1 MSVFNLVS
9 ETDTENLKY
18 TVSMKALLTVMLQG
32 VLTQSVVLSVSLL
45 VSNAYGLP
53 VTGIYSERVPVANES
68 DAERSQAFNNALQIV
83 VVRATGEQ
91 RNLSHPAVQE
101 ALENAQSYVEAIRY
115 FSETV
120 IPAST
125 RQANEP
131 QQTLSGDRVDR
142 SVDERPDGPMLD
154 QDQQRKAVPADIE
167 QRFIE
172 VEFSSVLI
180 ERMLADAQIP
190 LWGSNRP
197 SVLIWMALQDESG
210 NRSLM
215 TSDINNDIIDHIKG
229 FADARGLPVL
239 FPVLDFEDRRNLS
252 ADLVW
257 RLDEQAIRTASLR
270 YGADSILTGRLHFTS
285 SGDLVGLWQ
294 FQFQGDSE
302 TFDGFSTDLGVYLNE
317 PLERI
322 TTRLAQ
328 YFAILPDA
336 DLAASA
342 ILRVDGISDLQDYSA
357 LIAYVGGLG
366 LVDSVA
372 TSQVAGERLE
382 LRLGLVGDPQQ
393 LYELIALDRDLLPI
407 ESSMAVSSGL
417 LHYRWT
423 R

>member
-1 MSVFNLVS
+1 M
-9 ETDTENLKY
+9 
-18 TVSMKALLTVMLQG
+18 VMLQG
-32 VLTQSVVLSVSLL
+32 VPTRSVFLCVSLL

-53 VTGIYSERVPVANES
+53 VAGIYSERVPVANES
-68 DAERSQAFNNALQIV
+68 DAERSQAFKNALQIV

-115 FSETV
+115 FSETI

-131 QQTLSGDRVDR
+131 QQTLPGDTVDR
-142 SVDERPDGPMLD
+142 SVDESPDDPMPD
-154 QDQQRKAVPADIE
+154 QDQQRQAVPAAIE

-172 VEFSSVLI
+172 VEFSSILV

-215 TSDINNDIIDHIKG
+215 TPDINKDIVDHIKG

-257 RLDEQAIRTASLR
+257 RLDEEAVRTASLR
-270 YGADSILTGRLHFTS
+270 YGADSILTGRLHYTS
-285 SGDLVGLWQ
+285 SGELVGLWQ

-302 TFDGFSTDLGVYLNE
+302 TFDGFSTDLGGYLNG
-317 PLERI
+317 PLERV
-322 TTRLAQ
+322 TAQLAQ

-336 DLAASA
+336 DLATSA

-357 LIAYVGGLG
+357 LVAYVGGLG
-366 LVDSVA
+366 LVDSVT

-407 ESSMAVSSGL
+407 KSSMDVSSGL

>member
-1 MSVFNLVS
+1 MLVRNLVS
-9 ETDTENLKY
+9 ETEVENLKY
-18 TVSMKALLTVMLQG
+18 TIHMNELLTFVLRA
-32 VLTQSVVLSVSLL
+32 VLTRSVILSVLLL
-45 VSNAYGLP
+45 VGNAHGLP
-53 VTGIYSERVPVANES
+53 VAGIYSERVPVANES
-68 DAERSQAFNNALQIV
+68 DAERSQAFKKALQIV
-83 VVRATGEQ
+83 LVRATGEQ
-91 RNLSHPAVQE
+91 RYLSHPAVLE

-120 IPAST
+120 IPTSSS
-125 RQANEP
+125 RENEP
-131 QQTLSGDRVDR
+131 QQALPEATVRP
-142 SVDERPDGPMLD
+142 SVAENSDGLMLD
-154 QDQQRKAVPADIE
+154 PVQQTQVSTTTIE

-190 LWGSNRP
+190 LWDSNRP

-215 TSDINNDIIDHIKG
+215 ASDINNDIVDYIEG

-252 ADLVW
+252 EDLVW

-270 YGADSILTGRLHFTS
+270 YGADSILTGRVHFTS
-285 SGDLVGLWQ
+285 SGELVGLWQ
-294 FQFQGDSE
+294 FQFQDDTE
-302 TFDGFSTDLGVYLNE
+302 TFDGFSTDLEGYLNA

-322 TTRLAQ
+322 TARLAQ

-336 DLAASA
+336 DFAASV

-357 LIAYVGGLG
+357 LMAYVGGLG

-372 TSQVAGERLE
+372 TSQVAVEQLD

-407 ESSMAVSSGL
+407 ESSMAVSSGF